1 MEDAYGASL
10 WDIYPTCQ
18 VSGIGHGHPVA
29 SAMQQSIQ
37 AQYDAD
43 LKDTVIVDGLKAA
56 KVRWKSF
63 APVSTVKR
71 PTIMRRILEAIL
83 SWSSILLAIGVLLFA
98 LSRGNALFIIV
109 GICFFVPGIIG
120 VLLTPEILLKRAGGK
135 IWGNQ
140 PWLFGIEG
148 YCNIGDIEAAIF
160 GINLGHLKWTAFG
173 SPLSRHEP
181 NQYGEV
187 VGLDPMTFPDVKQ
200 LVDTLRATKESRVC
214 PPLPVLALTYPILT
228 RYIDIYACRYTN
240 DDRHSVCFSSSTNCF
255 PPRWI

>member
-18 VSGIGHGHPVA
+18 VSGIGHGHPAA
-29 SAMQQSIQ
+29 STMQQTIQ

-63 APVSTVKR
+63 APVCTVKR
-71 PTIMRRILEAIL
+71 PTVMRRILESIL
-83 SWSSILLAIGVLLFA
+83 SWSPILLAVGVILFA
-98 LSRGNALFIIV
+98 ISHGDATLIIV
-109 GICFFVPGIIG
+109 GVCFFIPGIIG
-120 VLLTPEILLKRAGGK
+120 SLLTPELLLKRAGGK

-148 YCNIGDIEAAIF
+148 YCNIGEIEAAIF
-160 GINLGHLKWTAFG
+160 GINLGHLKWAAFG

-187 VGLDPMTFPDVKQ
+187 VGLDPMSFPDVKH
-200 LVDTLRATKESRVC
+200 LVDTLRQTKEARVC
-214 PPLPVLALTYPILT
+214 LPLSVLILIHPILIT
-228 RYIDIYACRYTN
+228 
-240 DDRHSVCFSSSTNCF
+240 HL
-255 PPRWI
+255 